1 LATAGRNAVILVGLG
16 ANLDSP
22 RYGPPRRTLEAAL
35 ARLEARGIRVAAC
48 SRFYRSAPVPAS
60 DQPWYVNA
68 VAEVETPLAPG
79 DLLKA
84 LLAVE
89 VEFGRVR
96 SVANAARVLDLDL
109 LAYGDAV
116 TAEDA
121 VPALPHPRLA
131 GRAFVLYPLAEIAP
145 DWRHPATGA
154 PVSSLIGALPADQV
168 AHPLA
173 RD

>member
-1 LATAGRNAVILVGLG
+1 MILVGLG

-22 RYGPPRRTLEAAL
+22 RFGPPRRTLEAAL
-35 ARLEARGIRVAAC
+35 ARLDAGGIRIVAC
-48 SRFYRSAPVPAS
+48 SQFYRSAPVPAS

-68 VAEVETPLAPG
+68 VAEVETSLAPKP
-79 DLLKA
+79 LLDA
-84 LLAVE
+84 LLALE

-96 SVANAARVLDLDL
+96 SVANAPRVLDLDL

-131 GRAFVLYPLAEIAP
+131 GRAFVLYPLADVAP
-145 DWRHPATGA
+145 EWRHPATGA
-154 PVSSLIGALPADQV
+154 PISDLIGALPAEQV
-168 AHPLA
+168 AHPMAL
-173 RD
+173 D